1 MVHLKRIISDIL
13 ILLLLNILILIDVLD
28 LSLMTNTV
36 SIILLITYFV
46 KYNIVPIKL
55 TQYSKKLSI
64 LINGYELIVNACVI
78 FVLQAILYLFLFTT
92 HKTEST
98 SFIVLAA
105 NSFVSFVGILILLWN
120 GLLRIFITSSQIG
133 IVVKITIFFTWWIP
147 ILNVIMFSK
156 CCHIVRREYTYEIS
170 KIELNNQ
177 RKESEICKTRYPIL
191 LVHGIF
197 WRDWQFFNYWG
208 RIPRELIKN
217 GATIYYGSQQSA
229 TTMDICANELK
240 DQILKIIEKEKCEKV
255 NIIGHSKGGL
265 DARYAISCLGLDQ
278 YVASLTTIGTPH
290 KGCKFV
296 DHLLEKLPDKFVRT
310 IAKKYN
316 SLYLKLGDTT
326 PDFYNGIYDLTTF
339 NCAEFNVKV
348 PNKDSV
354 LYQSVA
360 SKMSNLFSA
369 GFPLNIGYA
378 LIAPNEGENDGFVT
392 VESSKHGNF
401 LGCYSTKRNRGVSH
415 GDMIDLMRKNIQEF
429 DVCEFYVDVVKGL
442 KSKGL

>member
-1 MVHLKRIISDIL
+1 MDA
-13 ILLLLNILILIDVLD
+13 LN
-28 LSLMTNTV
+28 LSMITSVITV
-36 SIILLITYFV
+36 ILLITYFV
-46 KYNIVPIKL
+46 KYNIIPIKL
-55 TQYSKKLSI
+55 TEYTKKLSI
-64 LINGYELIVNACVI
+64 LINGYELIVNACLI
-78 FVLQAILYLFLFTT
+78 FVLQALLYLFLFIT
-92 HKTEST
+92 HKMEST
-98 SFIVLAA
+98 TLIVLVA
-105 NSFVSFVGILILLWN
+105 NSFVSFTGILILLWN
-120 GLLRIFITSSQIG
+120 GLFRIFATSSQIG
-133 IVVKITIFFTWWIP
+133 IALKTTMIFTWWIP

-156 CCHIVRREYTYEIS
+156 CCHIVRREYTFEIS

-229 TTMDICANELK
+229 TAMDICANELK
-240 DQILKIIEKEKCEKV
+240 DQILKIIEEEKCEKV

-265 DARYAISCLGLDQ
+265 DARYAISCLGIDK

-290 KGCKFV
+290 KGCKLV
-296 DHLLEKLPDKFVRT
+296 DHLLEKLPKKFVR
-310 IAKKYN
+310 ALANKYN
-316 SLYLKLGDTT
+316 SLYLKLGDAT
-326 PDFYNGIYDLTTF
+326 PDFYSGIYDLTTF

-348 PNKDSV
+348 PNKESV

-360 SKMSNLFSA
+360 SKMSSMFSA

-378 LIAPNEGENDGFVT
+378 LIAPSEGENDGFVT
-392 VESSKHGNF
+392 VESSKHGNY

-429 DVCEFYVDVVKGL
+429 DICEFYVDIVKGL